1 MILQVSQLSKEER
14 VKEIYMEV
22 IKKTSNA
29 MSFYPFQSVI
39 EPSILSEIIDSIEDR
54 VYFISES
61 PAFEFKGR
69 NYTCLQY
76 KCDTVGDFKILMS
89 NNPND
94 FFILYNIMMTNGAIS
109 NAPGVSQNQSYMIR
123 GIFVQDPL
131 IKRENIINQILN
143 QE

>member
-1 MILQVSQLSKEER
+1 MIQVSHLTKEER

-22 IKKTSNA
+22 NKKTSNT
-29 MSFYPFQSVI
+29 MSFSPFQSVI
-39 EPSILSEIIDSIEDR
+39 EPSILAEMIDSIEDR

-69 NYTCLQY
+69 NYNCLSY
-76 KCDTVGDFKILMS
+76 KCDTIGDFKILMS

-123 GIFVQDPL
+123 GIFVEDPL
-131 IKRENIINQILN
+131 MKREQIINKILD
-143 QE
+143 EE

>member
-1 MILQVSQLSKEER
+1 MIQVSHLTKEER
-14 VKEIYMEV
+14 VEEILMS
-22 IKKTSNA
+22 IAKKTSNA
-29 MSFYPFQSVI
+29 MSFSPFQSEI
-39 EPSILSEIIDSIEDR
+39 ETSILVEMVDSIEDR

-94 FFILYNIMMTNGAIS
+94 FFVLYNIAMTNGIVS
-109 NAPGVSQNQSYMIR
+109 NAPSISQNQSYMIR
-123 GIFVQDPL
+123 GIFVEDPL
-131 IKRENIINQILN
+131 MKREQIINQILN
-143 QE
+143 EE

>member
-1 MILQVSQLSKEER
+1 MIQVSHLTKEER
-14 VKEIYMEV
+14 VEEILMS
-22 IKKTSNA
+22 IAKKTSNA
-29 MSFYPFQSVI
+29 MSFSPFQSEI
-39 EPSILSEIIDSIEDR
+39 EPSILAEMVDSIEDR

-123 GIFVQDPL
+123 GIFVEDPL
-131 IKRENIINQILN
+131 MKREQIINQILN
-143 QE
+143 EE